1 MVRENLINPHD
12 REYRTSDFPDKI
24 AINKNNIFIDYAFE
38 PGSKKDGATVKIP
51 IQILNQLNDTDIDWA
66 VPGIIREKCIALL
79 KGLPKTLRKQL
90 IPINTLVDD
99 IIPEFS
105 VLKGSLI
112 QCLSDSL
119 YEKRRLVVPTR
130 QLSEIR
136 LPDHLIVKVEVLDL
150 DGKSIGVGTSIE
162 KLKETLVDQ
171 DVDFKVEAT
180 DYTGESKLLE
190 LKN

>member
-1 MVRENLINPHD
+1 M
-12 REYRTSDFPDKI
+12 
-24 AINKNNIFIDYAFE
+24 
-38 PGSKKDGATVKIP
+38 
-51 IQILNQLNDTDIDWA
+51 
-66 VPGIIREKCIALL
+66 
-79 KGLPKTLRKQL
+79 PKTLRKQL

-105 VLKGSLI
+105 VLKGSFI

-119 YEKRRLVVPTR
+119 YEKRRLVVPTA
-130 QLSEIR
+130 QLSELR

-171 DVDFKVEAT
+171 DGDF
-180 DYTGESKLLE
+180 
-190 LKN
+190 